1 MAFEEYSEKDVK
13 PRRSRK
19 KTRGVKVAQELPKPD
34 IKEKFAEEHQRNTYE
49 IKPMTENQ
57 ATYMKLLRTK
67 DFVVASGS
75 SGTGKSF
82 LACIHAANKY
92 LKNEVSRIILVRPYE
107 HVSRSIGLRPG
118 SANDKLRPLLM
129 SMLQTI
135 ELVVGKPHMEYMI
148 AKGILVM
155 EALEDI
161 RGRSYSDAI
170 LLVDE
175 SQNVDVSAMKALLTR
190 SGENCQIVMCGD
202 SLQQDTKGI
211 PGIAWVLG
219 LVEKAKQQKPD
230 ILNDENMSTLFNS
243 IGHVEFTM
251 DDIVRSGMCSL
262 FVKLFDWEAV
272 NAPNN

>member
-1 MAFEEYSEKDVK
+1 MAFDNDYESDVAK

-19 KTRGVKVAQELPKPD
+19 KTRATKLTPETPKPA
-34 IKEKFAEEHQRNTYE
+34 IKDKFVEEHKQKVYD
-49 IKPMTENQ
+49 IKPMTDNQ
-57 ATYMKLLRTK
+57 SAYMKLLRTK

-92 LKNEVSRIILVRPYE
+92 LKNEVERLILVRPYE

-118 SANDKLRPLLM
+118 SGNEKMRPLLM

-148 AKGILVM
+148 AKGLLVM

-161 RGRSYSDAI
+161 RGRSYSDSI
-170 LLVDE
+170 LLIDE
-175 SQNVDVSAMKALLTR
+175 GQNVDVSAMKALLTR
-190 SGENCQIVMCGD
+190 SGDNCQIIICGD
-202 SLQQDTKGI
+202 SLQSDIKGQ
-211 PGIAWVLG
+211 PGIAWVINLI
-219 LVEKAKQQKPD
+219 EKAKQQKPN
-230 ILNDENMSTLFNS
+230 ILNEENMDTLFNS

-262 FVKLFDWEAV
+262 FVKLFDWETMQ
-272 NAPNN
+272 